1 MAETCIHHSALVIL
15 CYICY
20 VTGDLHNIQT
30 ENIIPVDLNS
40 FLFWDAVLLA
50 KFYQKLGN
58 VKKSQHYHNVAE
70 QWKAAVTAVHWNE
83 NVGTWLDYDIL
94 NNKSREYFYPSN
106 LAPLWTQCY
115 NKVRVMTK

>member
-1 MAETCIHHSALVIL
+1 MDGGCMHHSALVIL
-15 CYICY
+15 CCTCY

-30 ENIIPVDLNS
+30 KNIIPVDLNS
-40 FLFWDAVLLA
+40 FLFWDASLLA
-50 KFYQKLGN
+50 KFYQILGDRT
-58 VKKSQHYHNVAE
+58 KFQHYHNVAE

-94 NNKSREYFYPSN
+94 NNKAREYFYPSN

-115 NKVRVMTK
+115 DEVRATMK